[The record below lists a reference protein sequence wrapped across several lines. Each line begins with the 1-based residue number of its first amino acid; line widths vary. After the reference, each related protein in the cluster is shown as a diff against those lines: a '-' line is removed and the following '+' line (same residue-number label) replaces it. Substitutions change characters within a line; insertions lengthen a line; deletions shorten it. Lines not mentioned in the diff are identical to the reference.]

1 MISEVEQA
9 DFALRLFWIHF
20 PDKYINKQI
29 AIIFTG
35 RNLSVKA
42 FRSMASNCLQQL
54 QDSKISYFTS
64 AL

>member
-1 MISEVEQA
+1 MISKVEQA

-42 FRSMASNCLQQL
+42 FRSMASNFLQQL
-54 QDSKISYFTS
+54 
-64 AL
+64 

>member
-1 MISEVEQA
+1 MISKVEQA

-35 RNLSVKA
+35 QNLSVKA
-42 FRSMASNCLQQL
+42 FRSMASNFLQQL
-54 QDSKISYFTS
+54 
-64 AL
+64 